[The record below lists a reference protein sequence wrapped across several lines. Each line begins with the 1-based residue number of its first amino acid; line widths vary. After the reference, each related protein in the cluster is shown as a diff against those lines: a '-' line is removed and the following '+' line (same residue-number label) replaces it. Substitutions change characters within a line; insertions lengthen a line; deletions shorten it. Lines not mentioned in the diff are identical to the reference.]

1 MVKNLRLRFD
11 SWVGEIPW
19 RRAWLPTPIFLPGQS
34 HGQRNLAG
42 YSSWGCKE
50 LDTAEW
56 LTHMRTSICLAFTM
70 HRNFVNS
77 SFYFSQTLR
86 AHALSFRGKGS
97 SQGLQWGPAVTGQV
111 LMTGFTPSVP
121 VPPSQGPLPSWR
133 ASILCTLK
141 AQFNI
146 TSFLQVP
153 HWKPSQFSVRSSCIM
168 CDIFLPW
175 ITSVFFRSLPQ
186 GSSTFRSASS
196 LRLQSHPLSAVLHAL
211 RTSCPGVFLSL
222 Q

>member
-97 SQGLQWGPAVTGQV
+97 SKDCSGAQLLRGKCWWQG
-111 LMTGFTPSVP
+111 
-121 VPPSQGPLPSWR
+121 
-133 ASILCTLK
+133 
-141 AQFNI
+141 
-146 TSFLQVP
+146 
-153 HWKPSQFSVRSSCIM
+153 
-168 CDIFLPW
+168 
-175 ITSVFFRSLPQ
+175 SLPLCPFRLHRVLSPPGVPQ
-186 GSSTFRSASS
+186 FCAPSKLSST
-196 LRLQSHPLSAVLHAL
+196 
-211 RTSCPGVFLSL
+211 
-222 Q
+222 